1 MSKNAEFELQN
12 QNSNT
17 TFCSLNSKID
27 EGKLSYNF
35 DHIAKNWTY

>member
-17 TFCSLNSKID
+17 TFCSLNSKIE
-27 EGKLSYNF
+27 EGKLSENF
-35 DHIAKNWTY
+35 DWSI